1 MRTTLDE
8 RPWLQLASHFFRK
21 LFDFGLLSEAG
32 ADAYRRILIALI
44 AVILSVG
51 LLATRMYLSKYV
63 ALSQRYYDW
72 GSGYQSNRGPY
83 QVAVLG
89 DGALALAFPMLIVA
103 FVVVLVSPSLFPDDL
118 DYRVLRPLGVP
129 KRLIFVSKA
138 LAASRFTSIF
148 AVAAYAAM
156 TPLVLLMWNS
166 RWADQ
171 ALLTRLGAHGAA
183 SLSASVVTALVITA
197 TAGVLLVC
205 VPRSRLRTVMIVF
218 RSVGLFCIVLV
229 IPLASRL
236 ATLGSHIAAES
247 KWMYL
252 VPPVWFVGV
261 EQLALGHATPFFL
274 RLAGIAAA
282 VATVAVVVLAGSY
295 IRFYRR
301 FETSVWGPSPGDTLT
316 RRARFL
322 RRRRQAITAVAPF
335 IRTTLARSSLHQGV
349 LVSVGACGAALVLN
363 GFLQQSDT
371 RSLSHPS
378 DLLVGT
384 VMWAPFALVFAMIVA
399 GRAALVTPIE
409 LRANWIFRVTEE
421 RSDTG

>member
-1 MRTTLDE
+1 M
-8 RPWLQLASHFFRK
+8 QLASHFFRK

-83 QVAVLG
+83 QVAILG

-103 FVVVLVSPSLFPDDL
+103 FVVVLVSTSLFPDDL

-138 LAASRFTSIF
+138 LAASLFTGIF

-205 VPRSRLRTVMIVF
+205 VPRSRLRIAMIVF
-218 RSVGLFCIVLV
+218 RSVGLFCVVLV

-261 EQLALGHATPFFL
+261 EQLASGHATPFFL

-282 VATVAVVVLAGSY
+282 VAAVSAAVLAGSY
-295 IRFYRR
+295 I
-301 FETSVWGPSPGDTLT
+301 
-316 RRARFL
+316 
-322 RRRRQAITAVAPF
+322 
-335 IRTTLARSSLHQGV
+335 
-349 LVSVGACGAALVLN
+349 
-363 GFLQQSDT
+363 
-371 RSLSHPS
+371 LS
-378 DLLVGT
+378 
-384 VMWAPFALVFAMIVA
+384 
-399 GRAALVTPIE
+399 IE
-409 LRANWIFRVTEE
+409 LRDGGVGTITRRHVDATRTISAQASTGHHRCGSVYPHNAREE
-421 RSDTG
+421 LTPSGCACLSRRLRGGPGVERLSAAVGHEKSLAPERPPGGHGDVGAVRARLRDERRWTCRAGHSD